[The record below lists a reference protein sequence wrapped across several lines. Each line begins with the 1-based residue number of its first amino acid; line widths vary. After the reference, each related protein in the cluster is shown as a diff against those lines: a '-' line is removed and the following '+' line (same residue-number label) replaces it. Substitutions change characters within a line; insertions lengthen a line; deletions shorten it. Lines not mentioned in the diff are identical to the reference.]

1 MTRFA
6 PDRLV
11 LPALAA
17 GLVGLAALVALALAS
32 AVQAL
37 AGLLAVAL
45 FLLGLPLGALT
56 LLMVHRLTGGRWGA
70 ALRGP
75 LRAIVATLPL
85 PLFLL
90 LPVLAGT
97 HLVFPWA
104 GVDPATLPEAARHKL
119 VWLAPPWLALRFVAC
134 AAVWLA
140 LAWAVLGWRPAGDA
154 GDAATAARERRS
166 AALGLV
172 VHALAV
178 TVLSIDWMMS
188 LEPEFHS
195 TIYAMLEAAG
205 EVAGAC
211 ALAMV
216 LLALAVP
223 VEGLPGG
230 GEDATLG
237 EDVANM
243 QFGFV
248 AMWAYL
254 AFMQWLIVW
263 AADLPREIHWYMLR
277 GQGGWLVVLWLM
289 VALHFALPAAGFLAR
304 PVKRSRRGF
313 LWLGAAVLAGH
324 FLDVWWRVRPPLAPD
339 MPTALPFD
347 LAAVVG
353 AGGLWAALLLFVL
366 ADDRRL
372 ARWRA
377 RGRHV

>member
-17 GLVGLAALVALALAS
+17 GLVGLAALVALTFAS
-32 AVQAL
+32 MAQAL
-37 AGLLAVAL
+37 AGLLAAAL
-45 FLLGLPLGALT
+45 FLLGGPPGARPLRWAQ
-56 LLMVHRLTGGRWGA
+56 RPPGGGGGA
-70 ALRGP
+70 ARRGP
-75 LRAIVATLPL
+75 RGASAATLPR
-85 PLFLL
+85 PLSLRRRVRAAPP
-90 LPVLAGT
+90 PVSPGGGA
-97 HLVFPWA
+97 A
-104 GVDPATLPEAARHKL
+104 PAPRRGGARHKL

-154 GDAATAARERRS
+154 GDAAASRRERRT

-277 GQGGWLVVLWLM
+277 GQGGWLAVMWLM

-304 PVKRSRRGF
+304 PVKRSPHGF
-313 LWLGAAVLAGH
+313 LWLGVAVLAGH
-324 FLDVWWRVRPPLAPD
+324 FLDVWWRVRPPLVPD

-347 LAAVVG
+347 FAAVLG